1 MTVNTNSEGTTRTSW
16 DELSAV
22 IRTYLVAHRTRDVD
36 TAVATFAPDAEV
48 TDEGR
53 NYRGRDEITAW
64 LSGAESEYT
73 YTTEFDH
80 AFVVGTAYADVV
92 QHLEGD
98 FPGGAADLHYRFT
111 LDGERISHLVIEP

>member
-1 MTVNTNSEGTTRTSW
+1 MTVNTNSEGTRTSW

-36 TAVATFAPDAEV
+36 TAVATFTPDAEV

-53 NYRGRDEITAW
+53 TYRGREEIRAW
-64 LSGAESEYT
+64 LSEAGSEYT

-80 AFVVGTAYADVV
+80 ASMVETAYADVV

-111 LDGERISHLVIEP
+111 LDGERISRLVIEP